1 MRHHN
6 DSCGRVIAGPPKVL
20 HYGNDLGVNNIT
32 YYEFDKVKL
41 KERGFN
47 PFECPPWKK
56 QEGKFTTGV
65 LPFPPSPMSFESK
78 ASNSLPGTHA
88 SLTRWTVA
96 LAGSRS
102 IRCVG
107 ETFPALT

>member
-1 MRHHN
+1 MSHDN
-6 DSCGRVIAGPPKVL
+6 DSCGRGVAGPPKVL

-47 PFECPPWKK
+47 PLECPPWKK
-56 QEGKFTTGV
+56 EEGKFMSGV

-78 ASNSLPGTHA
+78 ASSSLPTIHA
-88 SLTRWTVA
+88 QD
-96 LAGSRS
+96 
-102 IRCVG
+102 VG
-107 ETFPALT
+107 LP

>member
-1 MRHHN
+1 M
-6 DSCGRVIAGPPKVL
+6 L

-47 PFECPPWKK
+47 PLECPPWKK
-56 QEGKFTTGV
+56 EEGKFMSGV

-78 ASNSLPGTHA
+78 AGSSLPTIHA
-88 SLTRWTVA
+88 QD
-96 LAGSRS
+96 
-102 IRCVG
+102 VG
-107 ETFPALT
+107 LP